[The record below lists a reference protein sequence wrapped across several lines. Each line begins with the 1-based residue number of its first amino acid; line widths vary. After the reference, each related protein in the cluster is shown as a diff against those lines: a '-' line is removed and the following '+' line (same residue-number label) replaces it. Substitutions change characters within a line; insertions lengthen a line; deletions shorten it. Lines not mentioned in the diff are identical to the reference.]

1 MTDPVILPRPFLV
14 LNVRQI
20 SRNLYFES
28 ETAPDAG
35 VGLPKGRRKAVLSI
49 SCHSAVPVSF
59 IVSLINSRGSLF
71 WKSEFGLS
79 FCRQR

>member
-1 MTDPVILPRPFLV
+1 MTGPVIRPRPFLV

-20 SRNLYFES
+20 PRNFYFES

-49 SCHSAVPVSF
+49 W
-59 IVSLINSRGSLF
+59 RGYPYACSEVFGELRPRRSLF
-71 WKSEFGLS
+71 ES
-79 FCRQR
+79 RT

>member
-1 MTDPVILPRPFLV
+1 MTGPVIRPRPFLV

-20 SRNLYFES
+20 PYTLCFES

-49 SCHSAVPVSF
+49 FF
-59 IVSLINSRGSLF
+59 IPL
-71 WKSEFGLS
+71 
-79 FCRQR
+79 CR

>member
-1 MTDPVILPRPFLV
+1 MTDPVIRPRPFLV
-14 LNVRQI
+14 LNFRQI
-20 SRNLYFES
+20 PHNLYFES

-59 IVSLINSRGSLF
+59 VVSRINSRGSF
-71 WKSEFGLS
+71 F
-79 FCRQR
+79 